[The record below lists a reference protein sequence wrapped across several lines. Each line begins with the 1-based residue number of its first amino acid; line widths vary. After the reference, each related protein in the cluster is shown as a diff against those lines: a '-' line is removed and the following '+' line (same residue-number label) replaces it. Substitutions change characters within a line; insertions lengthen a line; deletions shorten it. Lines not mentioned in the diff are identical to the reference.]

1 MNQTINESTLYI
13 ETIFTNLIIINITI
27 NKSTTIIGGRTT
39 LQPFDF
45 GMFYCHFV
53 DKAIDYEAIGD
64 IATVNHAVGEEGL
77 EVGL

>member
-1 MNQTINESTLYI
+1 MSII
-13 ETIFTNLIIINITI
+13 ITNMIINITI

-64 IATVNHAVGEEGL
+64 IATVNHAVGEDGL
-77 EVGL
+77 EVVL